1 MCSKYTIAC
10 YPFLTHV
17 NLAPLGYPVRTMT
30 ATTTAPFAILRTAKL
45 SSLGSISASGSHAIR
60 VAGFAENADPTRTA
74 DNICLRGSP
83 VDPYDDVTE
92 RLRQVVGVDET
103 GEMRPTRKNGVLCIE
118 FLLTASPEFFQGKSR
133 DEVMQWAE
141 AQDKFLHDKF
151 GLNYVSAH
159 LHLDETTPHVSAYV
173 IPEVKGKLN
182 CREILG
188 GRAKCSALQ
197 TEYANEMRRFGLRR
211 GVAGSKAK
219 HQPIKKFYSELNDVS
234 ATAEE
239 AIKKLRLAVPK
250 PLKVAEKQGFLETEE
265 SYQARKTAVDTANRK
280 YLGDWNKRQL
290 DKMQSV
296 VSDIAKQSVV
306 ARMENHNLTQENRR
320 LRAALADV
328 TQEKIILE
336 EQTKLIDDP
345 RQTLTKDEI
354 SVLRKLDVSL
364 VAQRLNYPGRFHSR
378 RTQLTW

>member
-1 MCSKYTIAC
+1 M
-10 YPFLTHV
+10 
-17 NLAPLGYPVRTMT
+17 
-30 ATTTAPFAILRTAKL
+30 
-45 SSLGSISASGSHAIR
+45 
-60 VAGFAENADPTRTA
+60 
-74 DNICLRGSP
+74 
-83 VDPYDDVTE
+83 
-92 RLRQVVGVDET
+92 
-103 GEMRPTRKNGVLCIE
+103 
-118 FLLTASPEFFQGKSR
+118 
-133 DEVMQWAE
+133 
-141 AQDKFLHDKF
+141 
-151 GLNYVSAH
+151 
-159 LHLDETTPHVSAYV
+159 
-173 IPEVKGKLN
+173 
-182 CREILG
+182 
-188 GRAKCSALQ
+188 
-197 TEYANEMRRFGLRR
+197 
-211 GVAGSKAK
+211 
-219 HQPIKKFYSELNDVS
+219 
-234 ATAEE
+234 
-239 AIKKLRLAVPK
+239 
-250 PLKVAEKQGFLETEE
+250 AEKQGFLETEE